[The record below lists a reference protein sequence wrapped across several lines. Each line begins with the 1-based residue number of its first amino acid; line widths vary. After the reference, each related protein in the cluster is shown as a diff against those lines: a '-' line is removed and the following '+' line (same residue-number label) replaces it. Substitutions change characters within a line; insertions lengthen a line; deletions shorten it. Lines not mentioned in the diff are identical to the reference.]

1 MTGLWN
7 YRSLIIKLAVTDLK
21 IRYKNSVLGLLWS
34 LLQPM
39 LMLLVLYIVFTRVM
53 VNVNESLD
61 PYPLF
66 LLLGII
72 SWGFLDKATGFSL
85 HSIVGK
91 PSLIKKVYFP
101 REVLVIS
108 ACLTA
113 LMMTCI
119 ELTVFAAFMLAYGIM
134 PTAAA
139 MLFPPVLFVEFV
151 LALGI
156 SLAIASLNVRYRD
169 VQWIWAVI
177 MQAGFFATPILFSIS
192 IFGSTGWLRLLT
204 YNPVGVIMTMMRDTL
219 IYGRWPVFDALLLA
233 CLAAAAFLVIGVV
246 VFRHLE
252 PSFAEEV

>member
-1 MTGLWN
+1 MSGLWN
-7 YRSLIIKLAVTDLK
+7 YRNLIKKIAIMDLRM
-21 IRYKNSVLGLLWS
+21 RYKNSVLGFLWS

-39 LMLLVLYIVFTRVM
+39 LMLLVLYIVFTHLF
-53 VNVNESLD
+53 VNTSIE

-85 HSIVGK
+85 NSIVGK

-119 ELTVFAAFMLAYGIM
+119 EFAVFAGFMLIYGVM
-134 PTAAA
+134 PTIVAV
-139 MLFPPVLFVEFV
+139 LFPLVLLIEFILV
-151 LALGI
+151 LGI
-156 SLAIASLNVRYRD
+156 SFAIASLNVRFRD
-169 VQWIWAVI
+169 IQWIWAVI
-177 MQAGFFATPILFSIS
+177 MQCGFFATPIMYSIS
-192 IFGSTGWLRLLT
+192 LFQNSRYLLLLT
-204 YNPVGVIMTMMRDTL
+204 YNPMGIIIEMLRNTL
-219 IYGRWPVFDALLLA
+219 IYGRWPAITELLFTGVVAFALLMLG
-233 CLAAAAFLVIGVV
+233 LVL
-246 VFRHLE
+246 FRHLE